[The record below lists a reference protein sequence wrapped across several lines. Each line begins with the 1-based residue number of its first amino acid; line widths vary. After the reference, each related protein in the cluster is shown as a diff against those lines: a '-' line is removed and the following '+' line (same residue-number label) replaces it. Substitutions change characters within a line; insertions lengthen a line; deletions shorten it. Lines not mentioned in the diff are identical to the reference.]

1 MKYYL
6 AAILSVA
13 VLVSC
18 AREELSEGHMSQSV
32 GDTPQREEHKEIY
45 VYLDDAV
52 VETVESA
59 GLSGVPVTKAL
70 EHSALAELDIV
81 EMHRLFPHAGEFEE
95 RTRRE
100 GLHKWYVVKYNKEIS
115 MTKAASEAMRFEG
128 IEHAEPAYEI
138 KCNDTYYNDFLF
150 SDLWG
155 IDNTSKPLVD
165 INVLPVWKEYTT
177 GNSKVVVSIVDTGFD
192 LNHEDLKSNVAES
205 GHFNYCNDNTKVE
218 PGDHGTHVAG
228 VVAAVGNNGKGVAGV
243 AGGNEAKGQKGVKI
257 ISSQGMRPDGT
268 GGQSIRA
275 LKDAAD
281 KGAIISQNSWGA
293 NLDKNGDG
301 KISEEEKAVVKDE
314 SQWQSYRQAIDY
326 FIKYAGCDNYGNQ
339 LPNSMMKG
347 GIVIFAAGNENI
359 DVDIPSMYEKVIAV
373 GSVTKYG
380 EKSSFSNYG
389 DWVDICAPG
398 SDILSTVPGNEY
410 ASMDGTSMACPY
422 VSGVAALIVSHFGG
436 QGFTNEMLWD
446 KLIGSTNKEAIS
458 PAYKVG
464 GLVDAYGAFMYGNDF
479 APNEVTD
486 LKLQGRGNNIDC
498 TFTVPSTPDE
508 KSAYGVLFLYSNDR
522 AKLERAS
529 ATDNEGVQSKAF
541 ILEKS
546 AGDQVTCTI
555 NGLDFVSSYYVKAYA
570 YSYGRNYSEATEIL
584 ETTTTEN
591 QAPVVSLDYEGD
603 IVIPS
608 FETLTIPVN
617 VTDPDG
623 HEFEVSYN
631 NGSAA
636 DKLEFFPDGWRL
648 TIKGSAAAE
657 GTYKSTVV
665 ATDQWGMT
673 TEFDI
678 NYTIRSNSAP
688 VKLTEMPDILMT
700 KKGQEQVIDMSEFVS
715 DEDGEQLAF
724 ELSYTNDKIVYIN
737 VKGNIL
743 TVTSTAYGSADIT
756 LVAKDAR
763 GESVTF
769 EFTAVVKDPSKP
781 VTVYPNPV
789 KDYVNVGTL
798 DMAETTIRIYGST
811 GNLVHEETSQVSGL
825 EPARIDMRN
834 CAPGV
839 YTMSVMFSGKE
850 YKETVVKL

>member
-1 MKYYL
+1 
-6 AAILSVA
+6 
-13 VLVSC
+13 
-18 AREELSEGHMSQSV
+18 MSQSV

-45 VYLDDAV
+45 VYLGDEA
-52 VETVESA
+52 VETIESA
-59 GLSGVPVTKAL
+59 ELSGISATKAVAG
-70 EHSALAELDIV
+70 SALADLDIV
-81 EMHRLFPHAGEFEE
+81 EMYRLFPHAGKFEE
-95 RTRRE
+95 RTRRD

-115 MTKAASEAMRFEG
+115 KTKAVSEAMAFEG

-138 KCNDTYYNDFLF
+138 KCNDTYYNDYLF

-155 IDNTSKPLVD
+155 IDNTSRPLVD
-165 INVLPVWKEYTT
+165 INVLPVWKEFTT
-177 GNSKVVVSIVDTGFD
+177 GNEKVIVSIVDTGVD
-192 LNHEDLKSNVAES
+192 LNHEDLRQNVAET
-205 GHFNYCNDNTKVE
+205 GHFNYCNDNTVVE

-243 AGGNEAKGQKGVKI
+243 AGGNLAKGQKGVKI
-257 ISSQGMRPDGT
+257 ISSQGMKPDGT

-275 LKDAAD
+275 LKEAAD
-281 KGAIISQNSWGA
+281 NGAIISQNSWGA
-293 NLDKNGDG
+293 NLDRNGDG

-314 SQWQSYRQAIDY
+314 SQWQAYRQAINY
-326 FIKYAGCDNYGNQ
+326 FINNAGCDNYGNQ
-339 LPNSMMKG
+339 LPGSMMKG
-347 GIVIFAAGNENI
+347 GIVIFAAGNSNT
-359 DVDIPSMYEKVIAV
+359 DVDIPSMYEKVVAV
-373 GSVTKYG
+373 GSVTRTG

-398 SDILSTVPGNEY
+398 SEILSTVPGNRYEF
-410 ASMDGTSMACPY
+410 MDGTSMACPY
-422 VSGVAALIVSHFGG
+422 VSGVAALIVSYFGG

-446 KLIGSTNKEAIS
+446 KLIGSANKQVIS

-464 GLVDAYGAFMYGNDF
+464 GLVDAYGAFMYGNDL
-479 APNEVTD
+479 APNKISD
-486 LKLQGRGNNIDC
+486 LEIEGRGNNIDC

-522 AKLERAS
+522 AKLESAS
-529 ATDNEGVQSKAF
+529 ATESNEVGTTAF
-541 ILEKS
+541 ILEES
-546 AGDQVTCTI
+546 AGETVTCTI
-555 NGLDFVSSYYVKAYA
+555 RGLNFETPYYVKAYA
-570 YSYGRNYSEATEIL
+570 YSYGRNYSEVTEIL
-584 ETTTTEN
+584 PVSTTEN
-591 QAPVVSLDYEGD
+591 HAPTVSIGYEGD
-603 IVIPS
+603 ILIPS

-648 TIKGSAAAE
+648 TIQGSAAPE
-657 GTYKSTVV
+657 GTYKSTIV
-665 ATDQWGMT
+665 ATDQWGMS
-673 TEFDI
+673 TEFDV
-678 NYTIRSNSAP
+678 NYTIKSNSVP
-688 VKLTEMPDILMT
+688 VKLKEMPDILMT
-700 KKGQEQVIDMSEFVS
+700 KKGQEQIIDMSEYVS